1 MRRHPLAR
9 GLRLRL
15 ALFQPDIA
23 QNVGAAI
30 RLSACL
36 GICLEV
42 IEPCAF
48 PLDDRRL
55 RRAALDYGTGAG
67 VRRHDSFDAF
77 QASIA
82 PARLI
87 LMTTRGDRS
96 FLDHRFDADDVIL
109 MGSESSGAPPVV
121 HQAAAARLRIPL
133 APGLRSLNVVTAAA
147 MVLAE
152 GLRQTGLWPSQEDG
166 PR

>member
-1 MRRHPLAR
+1 M
-9 GLRLRL
+9 RL

-30 RLSACL
+30 RLAACL
-36 GICLEV
+36 GIGLEV

-55 RRAALDYGTGAG
+55 RRAALDYGTGEN
-67 VRRHDSFDAF
+67 VRRHDSFEAF
-77 QASIA
+77 QASVA

-87 LMTTRGDRS
+87 LMTTRGEHR
-96 FLDHRFDADDVIL
+96 FLDYSFAPDDVIL
-109 MGSESSGAPPVV
+109 MGSESSGAPPFV
-121 HQAAAARLRIPL
+121 HDAAAARLRIPL

-147 MVLAE
+147 MVLGEA
-152 GLRQTGLWPSQEDG
+152 LRQTGLWPLQEDN
-166 PR
+166 PT

>member
-1 MRRHPLAR
+1 
-9 GLRLRL
+9 LRL

-36 GICLEV
+36 GVSLEV

-55 RRAALDYGTGAG
+55 RRAALDYGTGAN
-67 VRRHDSFDAF
+67 VRRHDSFEAF
-77 QASIA
+77 QAKIA
-82 PARLI
+82 PGRLI
-87 LMTTRGDRS
+87 LMTTRGERS
-96 FLDHRFDADDVIL
+96 FLDHDFAPDDVIL
-109 MGSESSGAPPVV
+109 MGSESAGAPAFV
-121 HQAAAARLRIPL
+121 HEAASARLRIPL

-152 GLRQTGLWPSQEDG
+152 GLRQTGLWPSQEDE
-166 PR
+166 PT

>member
-1 MRRHPLAR
+1 MAR

-36 GICLEV
+36 GVSLEV

-55 RRAALDYGTGAG
+55 RRAALDYGTGAN
-67 VRRHDSFDAF
+67 VRRHDSFEAF
-77 QASIA
+77 QAKIA
-82 PARLI
+82 PGRLI
-87 LMTTRGDRS
+87 LMTTRGERS
-96 FLDHRFDADDVIL
+96 FLDHDFAPDDVIL
-109 MGSESSGAPPVV
+109 MGSESAGAPAFV
-121 HQAAAARLRIPL
+121 HEAASARLRIPL

-152 GLRQTGLWPSQEDG
+152 GLRQTGLWPSQEDE
-166 PR
+166 PT

>member
-1 MRRHPLAR
+1 
-9 GLRLRL
+9 LRL

-36 GICLEV
+36 GIDLEV

-67 VRRHDSFDAF
+67 VRRHDTFETFRTSV
-77 QASIA
+77 A

-87 LMTTRGDRS
+87 LMTTRGEHS
-96 FLDHRFDADDVIL
+96 FLDHRFAPDDVIL
-109 MGSESSGAPPVV
+109 MGSESSGAPPFV
-121 HQAAAARLRIPL
+121 HAAAAARLRIPL

-147 MVLAE
+147 MVLGEA
-152 GLRQTGLWPSQEDG
+152 LRQTGLWPSQEDE
-166 PR
+166 PT

>member
-1 MRRHPLAR
+1 V
-9 GLRLRL
+9 RL

-23 QNVGAAI
+23 QNVGAAM

-36 GICLEV
+36 GVGLDV

-55 RRAALDYGTGAG
+55 RRAALDYGAGAE
-67 VRRHDSFDAF
+67 VRRHDSFEAF
-77 QASIA
+77 LASAA

-87 LMTTRGDRS
+87 LMTTAGDRS
-96 FLDHRFDADDVIL
+96 FLDHVFAADDVVL
-109 MGSESSGAPPVV
+109 MGSESAGAPPGV
-121 HQAAAARLRIPL
+121 HAVAAARLRIPI
-133 APGLRSLNVVTAAA
+133 AAGLRSLNVVTAAA

-152 GLRQTGLWPSQEDG
+152 GLRQTGLWPSQEDKAT
-166 PR
+166 

>member
-1 MRRHPLAR
+1 M
-9 GLRLRL
+9 RL

-36 GICLEV
+36 GIGLEV

-55 RRAALDYGTGAG
+55 RRAALDYGTGEN
-67 VRRHDSFDAF
+67 VRRHDSFEAF
-77 QASIA
+77 QASVA

-87 LMTTRGDRS
+87 LMTTRADRS
-96 FLDHRFDADDVIL
+96 FLDHGFAPDDVIL
-109 MGSESSGAPPVV
+109 MGSESSGAPPFV
-121 HQAAAARLRIPL
+121 HDAAAARLRIPL

-147 MVLAE
+147 MVLGEA
-152 GLRQTGLWPSQEDG
+152 LRQTGLWPLQEDN
-166 PR
+166 PT

>member
-1 MRRHPLAR
+1 
-9 GLRLRL
+9 LRL

-36 GICLEV
+36 GVCLDV
-42 IEPCAF
+42 IGPCAF

-55 RRAALDYGTGAG
+55 RRVALDYGTGAK
-67 VRRHDSFDAF
+67 VRRHDSFEAF
-77 QASIA
+77 QASVA

-87 LMTTRGDRS
+87 LMTTRGERS
-96 FLDHRFDADDVIL
+96 FLDHCFVDDDVVL
-109 MGSESSGAPPVV
+109 MGSESSGAPSFV
-121 HQAAAARLRIPL
+121 HEAAEARLRIPL

-152 GLRQTGLWPSQEDG
+152 GLRQTGLWPSLENS
-166 PR
+166 PT

>member
-1 MRRHPLAR
+1 M
-9 GLRLRL
+9 RL

-36 GICLEV
+36 GVCLDV

-55 RRAALDYGTGAG
+55 RRAALDYGTGAD
-67 VRRHDSFDAF
+67 VRRHDSFEAF
-77 QASIA
+77 KASIA

-87 LMTTRGDRS
+87 LMTTRGERS
-96 FLDHRFDADDVIL
+96 FLDHRFAADDVVL
-109 MGSESSGAPPVV
+109 MGSESAGAPPFV
-121 HQAAAARLRIPL
+121 HETAAARLRIPL

-147 MVLAE
+147 MVLGEA
-152 GLRQTGLWPSQEDG
+152 LRQTGLWPSQEDD
-166 PR
+166 PT

>member
-1 MRRHPLAR
+1 
-9 GLRLRL
+9 LRL

-36 GICLEV
+36 GVSLEV

-55 RRAALDYGTGAG
+55 RRAALDYGTGAD
-67 VRRHDSFDAF
+67 VRRHDSFADF
-77 QASIA
+77 QTSIA

-87 LMTTRGDRS
+87 LMTTQGERS
-96 FLDHRFDADDVIL
+96 FLDHRFAADDVIL
-109 MGSESSGAPPVV
+109 MGSESAGAPPFV

-152 GLRQTGLWPSQEDG
+152 GLRQTGLWPSQEES
-166 PR
+166 PT

>member
-1 MRRHPLAR
+1 
-9 GLRLRL
+9 LRL

-36 GICLEV
+36 GVCLEV
-42 IEPCAF
+42 IGPCAF

-55 RRAALDYGTGAG
+55 RRAALDYGTGAN
-67 VRRHDSFDAF
+67 VRRHDSFENF
-77 QASIA
+77 EETIA
-82 PARLI
+82 PGRLI
-87 LMTTRGDRS
+87 LMTTRGERS
-96 FLDHRFDADDVIL
+96 FLDHDFAPDDVIM
-109 MGSESSGAPPVV
+109 MGSESAGAPAFV
-121 HQAAAARLRIPL
+121 HEAASARLRIPL

-152 GLRQTGLWPSQEDG
+152 ALRQTGLWPSQEDD